1 MLLYAHKFYM
11 ETLYLH
17 ELTSY
22 AYLGYII
29 VLLGSHTMCSYNNNN
44 NDLFAIK
51 QPHTRQLVKVTHDAN
66 KKQMKEGSG
75 QAQNKIEEELGIRFL
90 EEEV

>member
-44 NDLFAIK
+44 NNDLLAIK

-66 KKQMKEGSG
+66 KKQMKE
-75 QAQNKIEEELGIRFL
+75 ARPKIKQRKKLGIRFL

>member
-29 VLLGSHTMCSYNNNN
+29 VLLGSHTMRSYNKDNN

-51 QPHTRQLVKVTHDAN
+51 QPHTR
-66 KKQMKEGSG
+66 
-75 QAQNKIEEELGIRFL
+75 
-90 EEEV
+90 